1 MKKLLV
7 ITGIL
12 FMFASC
18 GELEKPQ
25 STQTVVPKENVINY
39 GYYTDAIYEIEY
51 KGHTY
56 GLTEVHGGRAMFH
69 AGHCKCN
76 QPK

>member
-1 MKKLLV
+1 MRKLLV

-18 GELEKPQ
+18 DEIKTE
-25 STQTVVPKENVINY
+25 STQTVAPKRNVINY
-39 GYYTDAIYEIEY
+39 SYYNDAIYEIEY

-56 GLTEVHGGRAMFH
+56 GYTQVHGGISMFH